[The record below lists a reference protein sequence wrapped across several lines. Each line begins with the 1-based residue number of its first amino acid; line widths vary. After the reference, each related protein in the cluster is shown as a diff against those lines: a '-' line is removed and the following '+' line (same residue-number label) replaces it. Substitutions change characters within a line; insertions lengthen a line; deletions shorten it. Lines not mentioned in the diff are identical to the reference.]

1 MPAEQTLV
9 LPRPRSV
16 AVVPATT
23 DRSHTGWLLPL
34 AAGIFLGAM
43 AFDLLPAAWASLSW
57 YALAWALAGLAA
69 MALAGG
75 RLAQGRRL
83 AWVGAIGI
91 WMHSLLEGMAAG
103 AGYAAGATVGIL
115 MTVALIMHLIPEISA
130 LGAFA
135 SQAGETA
142 RPTAL
147 RIAIT
152 LAMVAAGF
160 ITARLVLPGLELSQL
175 GMPMAFAAGAFCY
188 LAVITLRRSSSAMPA
203 TVLWMLVGMSWMA
216 ALHI

>member
-1 MPAEQTLV
+1 MTA
-9 LPRPRSV
+9 
-16 AVVPATT
+16 VPAAAH
-23 DRSHTGWLLPL
+23 RSRTGWLLPL

-57 YALAWALAGLAA
+57 YALAWALAGLTA

-75 RLAQGRRL
+75 RIAQGRRL

-91 WMHSLLEGMAAG
+91 WMHSLLEGIAAG

-115 MTVALIMHLIPEISA
+115 MTVALIMHLIPEVSA

-135 SQAGETA
+135 SQARETA
-142 RPTAL
+142 RPTAV

-152 LAMVAAGF
+152 LAMVATGF
-160 ITARLVLPGLELSQL
+160 ITARLLLPGLELGQL
-175 GMPMAFAAGAFCY
+175 GRPMAFAAGAFGY
-188 LAVITLRRSSSAMPA
+188 LAVVTLRRSSSALPA
-203 TVLWMLVGMSWMA
+203 TVLWMLVGMTWMA